1 MARRIESGSVCVNDM
16 TMTYGVQEAP
26 FGGVKHSG
34 LGQVN
39 GPVGLTGYC
48 HAEPILVD
56 RFGGRQTAARYPYTR
71 KKDDGIKKVMHL
83 QWGTALG
90 RWLS

>member
-1 MARRIESGSVCVNDM
+1 MARRVESGSVCVNDM

-26 FGGVKHSG
+26 FVGVKQSG
-34 LGQVN
+34 GGQVS
-39 GPVGLTGYC
+39 GETGLKGHC
-48 HAEPILVD
+48 HATPILVD
-56 RFGGRQTAARYPYTR
+56 RFGGRQTASRYPYTR
-71 KKDDGIKKVMHL
+71 EKDEGIRRFMRL